1 MQVDSENKNNRV
13 MIVYPIV
20 SGGGNVN
27 PDWRLQETIGL
38 AKAINLQTVHYEYV
52 NLKVIKS
59 ATLFGQGV
67 IDRLHD
73 VIHEKEVGLFIVDS
87 SLSPIQ
93 QRNLE
98 KKLNIKVIDRTAL
111 ILEIFGA
118 RARTFE
124 GKLQVELAHLTYQR
138 SRLVRAWTHLERQR
152 GGFGFIGGPG
162 ESQLEI
168 DRRLADDTISKIK
181 RKIERVKKTRSL
193 QRRARKRV
201 PYPVVAIVG
210 YTNAGKSSLFNH
222 LTGSDVFAKDLLFA
236 TLDPTMRLLKLPCGT
251 NIILSDTVGF
261 ISDLPYDLVTSF
273 RATLE
278 EVVSADVIL
287 HIRDLS
293 SLEFDNH
300 GNDVM
305 QILDNLNVNKDNK
318 PIIEVWNKCDI
329 IDDDKRYV
337 IENQLLT
344 QDDKYICSV
353 YDNYGIQQILQSVS
367 DALHNNDKKYLVELP
382 LSAGAENSWIK
393 SKSRLLSEEYDESGA
408 SLIVEMPIEI
418 SGKFY
423 VKFPDTNVKISQIE
437 K

>member
-261 ISDLPYDLVTSF
+261 ISDLPYDLVASF

>member
-52 NLKVIKS
+52 NLKVVKS

-193 QRRARKRV
+193 QRKARKRV

-261 ISDLPYDLVTSF
+261 ISDLPYDLVASF

-367 DALHNNDKKYLVELP
+367 DALHNNDQKYLVELP

>member
-1 MQVDSENKNNRV
+1 MPVDSENKNNRV

-261 ISDLPYDLVTSF
+261 ISDLPYDLVASF

>member
-305 QILDNLNVNKDNK
+305 QILDNLND
-318 PIIEVWNKCDI
+318 
-329 IDDDKRYV
+329 
-337 IENQLLT
+337 
-344 QDDKYICSV
+344 
-353 YDNYGIQQILQSVS
+353 
-367 DALHNNDKKYLVELP
+367 
-382 LSAGAENSWIK
+382 
-393 SKSRLLSEEYDESGA
+393 
-408 SLIVEMPIEI
+408 
-418 SGKFY
+418 
-423 VKFPDTNVKISQIE
+423 
-437 K
+437 

>member
-1 MQVDSENKNNRV
+1 MQVDNKNSRV
-13 MIVYPIV
+13 MIVYPV
-20 SGGGNVN
+20 LNGGGDVN

-38 AKAINLQTVHYEYV
+38 AKAISLETVHYEYV
-52 NLKVIKS
+52 NLKIVKP
-59 ATLFGQGV
+59 ATLFGKGV
-67 IDRLHD
+67 LDRLHD
-73 VIHEKEVGLFIVDS
+73 VIHEKEVGLFVVDS

-98 KKLNIKVIDRTAL
+98 KELNIKVIDRTAL

-168 DRRLADDTISKIK
+168 DRRLADDTIVKIK
-181 RKIERVKKTRSL
+181 RKIERVKKTRAL
-193 QRRARKRV
+193 QRGARKKV
-201 PYPVVAIVG
+201 PYPVVALVG

-236 TLDPTMRLLKLPCGT
+236 TLDPTMRLLKLPCGM

-261 ISDLPYDLVTSF
+261 ISDLPYDLVTAF

-278 EVVSADVIL
+278 EVLSADVIL
-287 HIRDLS
+287 HVRDLS

-300 GNDVM
+300 GSDVM
-305 QILDNLNVNKDNK
+305 QILNDLSVNKDNK
-318 PIIEVWNKCDI
+318 TIIEVWNKCDI
-329 IDDDKRYV
+329 IDDEKRNI
-337 IENQLLT
+337 IENQLSI
-344 QDDKYICSV
+344 QEDKYICSV
-353 YDNYGIQQILQSVS
+353 YENYAIEEILQAVS
-367 DALHNNDKKYLVELP
+367 NALHKNDKKYLVELP
-382 LSAGAENSWIK
+382 LSAGAENAWIK
-393 SKSRLLSEEYDESGA
+393 SKSRLISEEYDESGA
-408 SLIVEMPIEI
+408 SLTVEMPIEI
-418 SGKFY
+418 SGRFY
-423 VKFPDTNVKISQIE
+423 VKFPNTKVKISQIE